1 MIYCFDGIWAAS
13 KNNMLVLV
21 DPFPEE
27 EMQIRHQRW
36 ITNCLA
42 DCQKDLPP
50 NIGEQCAV
58 VLVDPFWGGLGMAI
72 WFSGPAAE
80 GKCVP
85 WEFPL
90 FSGCPRMPSVRRAE
104 LEGSWWLD
112 SKLDIFPSPSL
123 HPPYFVS
130 KYSLPHVSLFC
141 LPASLLHSRSP
152 LSLLCCETALQC
164 TRSPGFGETQIS
176 S

>member
-1 MIYCFDGIWAAS
+1 M
-13 KNNMLVLV
+13 
-21 DPFPEE
+21 
-27 EMQIRHQRW
+27 
-36 ITNCLA
+36 
-42 DCQKDLPP
+42 DLPP

-112 SKLDIFPSPSL
+112 SKLDIFPL
-123 HPPYFVS
+123 
-130 KYSLPHVSLFC
+130 SLPPPSLFC
-141 LPASLLHSRSP
+141 LQIFPPSRLPILSPCISAPLPPPFLHRAVRLLYNVRDHPALVRLNLGREECYSNAFHYQGL
-152 LSLLCCETALQC
+152 
-164 TRSPGFGETQIS
+164 III
-176 S
+176 